1 MDVIITKY
9 VKGSKWCINLVRK
22 QYGLSVWKCIRRLR
36 DEFNDK
42 CRLKVVSACNTEK
55 QLDRWLDD
63 LPLKEVSKCGSSN
76 TPVLSKLMDAKID
89 SEEEEEACLPQS
101 HLGVGKNDT
110 DEEIDNSVNDKDDQV
125 DPHLAKVIQFKRQT
139 VLRSRMFTGYGG
151 LEMGELLAKIV
162 VQGWSNM
169 FLQGD
174 HRRKLCKA

>member
-1 MDVIITKY
+1 MAIPKNPSFTAK
-9 VKGSKWCINLVRK
+9 K
-22 QYGLSVWKCIRRLR
+22 Q
-36 DEFNDK
+36 
-42 CRLKVVSACNTEK
+42 
-55 QLDRWLDD
+55 
-63 LPLKEVSKCGSSN
+63 VSKCGSSN
-76 TPVLSKLMDAKID
+76 TPVLSKLIDAKID

-101 HLGVGKNDT
+101 HLGVGTNDT

-174 HRRKLCKA
+174 HRRKLCKAELTEFYINTKGTATSIASNVRVPQLRLLLR